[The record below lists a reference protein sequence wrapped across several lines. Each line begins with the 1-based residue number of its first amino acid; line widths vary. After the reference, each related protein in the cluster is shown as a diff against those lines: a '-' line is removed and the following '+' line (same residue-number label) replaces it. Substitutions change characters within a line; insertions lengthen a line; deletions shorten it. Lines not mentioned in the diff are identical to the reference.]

1 MSSNIHASNVW
12 HFLIRSLAAGIGSSL
27 RSQKQSSNFRAW
39 SYDPWLACAFSS
51 VLSVRTCYAA
61 MGNRYLWVSVCTV
74 FENIRIKST
83 WQSYLTCFIMLHH
96 ASLYFSVQGMTTQ
109 SHPFVFTAADRNHL
123 TCSWHLQIRVPSRY
137 QCGIVLANMA
147 NPTGTIWNSD
157 CFSMFLSVNC
167 FWLHCAAEINFL
179 HLPATKKG
187 FRWFSSYKMFDDVCA
202 FCSPKHGFPWLQQQ
216 QPTGLGSNKW
226 PHGCI
231 CRVAKC
237 NLAACRMKCIE
248 RLEILM

>member
-1 MSSNIHASNVW
+1 MHRTCDTFWSAAWLQGLVRVYDLRSSRPISERDHMILDLHVHFLQFWVSAPAMLQWATDTCGCQCVQYSKIFESNQPDSHIWHAS
-12 HFLIRSLAAGIGSSL
+12 S
-27 RSQKQSSNFRAW
+27 
-39 SYDPWLACAFSS
+39 
-51 VLSVRTCYAA
+51 
-61 MGNRYLWVSVCTV
+61 
-74 FENIRIKST
+74 
-83 WQSYLTCFIMLHH
+83 CFIMLLCI
-96 ASLYFSVQGMTTQ
+96 SLCKEWLRNLI
-109 SHPFVFTAADRNHL
+109 PFVFTAADRNHL

-179 HLPATKKG
+179 HFPATKKG

-231 CRVAKC
+231 RRVAKC